1 MQSQPVSA
9 AASAIG
15 SIAKT
20 FEMQL
25 NAFIS
30 FRIFKELVE
39 AALSTERTA
48 PYERMHRNVLFRTAA
63 PLEEWWVWMDS
74 NHRPPPYQDDA
85 LTG

>member
-1 MQSQPVSA
+1 
-9 AASAIG
+9 
-15 SIAKT
+15 
-20 FEMQL
+20 MQL